1 MCVVYSFE
9 LCYER
14 RVVWSAGQIVV
25 EAKDRYNI
33 NLFRGYMKN
42 YIFSFVDVDSHPV
55 ASKPIRQLC
64 EFRANP
70 SE

>member
-1 MCVVYSFE
+1 MCVVYYFE
-9 LCYER
+9 LCNER
-14 RVVWSAGQIVV
+14 WVVWSVRQIVV
-25 EAKDRYNI
+25 KAKDRYNI
-33 NLFRGYMKN
+33 NLFRGYMEN
-42 YIFSFVDVDSHPV
+42 YVFSFVDVDSHPV